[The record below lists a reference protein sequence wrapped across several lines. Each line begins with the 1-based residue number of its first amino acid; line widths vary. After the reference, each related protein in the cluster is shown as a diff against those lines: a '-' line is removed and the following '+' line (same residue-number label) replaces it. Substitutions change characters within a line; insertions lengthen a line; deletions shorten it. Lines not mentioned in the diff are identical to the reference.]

1 MSRGS
6 KLFSG
11 LLRLKQIVVVET
23 VVVGH
28 SAAVHI
34 EPPLQLS
41 CNEKEAP
48 KLESAKLVTDRTDSI
63 FLKRA
68 SLLTLISKRYFFMG
82 HPVKLGILHL
92 SARIRPI
99 PKLQSKDL
107 GRQTKCSPVTDK
119 VLLVIESSNRAES
132 GEAGAIVAMSAVVV
146 YLSIS

>member
-11 LLRLKQIVVVET
+11 LLRLQQIVVVET

-48 KLESAKLVTDRTDSI
+48 KLESAKLVTDRTDSN

-68 SLLTLISKRYFFMG
+68 SLLTLISKRYFFYGTPCKTG
-82 HPVKLGILHL
+82 HSSSICKDKTYPKTSKQRLGETNEMLTSH
-92 SARIRPI
+92 R
-99 PKLQSKDL
+99 QSTAGYREFQS
-107 GRQTKCSPVTDK
+107 GRV
-119 VLLVIESSNRAES
+119 
-132 GEAGAIVAMSAVVV
+132 G
-146 YLSIS
+146 